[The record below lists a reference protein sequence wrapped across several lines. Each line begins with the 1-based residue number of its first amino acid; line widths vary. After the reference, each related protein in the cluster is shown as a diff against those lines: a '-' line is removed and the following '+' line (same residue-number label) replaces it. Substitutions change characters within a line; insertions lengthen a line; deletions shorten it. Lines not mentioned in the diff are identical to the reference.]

1 MGLFKLIVRAIQAM
15 LFFKAKSDT
24 VIDTAVKIAQTVE
37 TVETTSK
44 LAKDIARQAEE
55 AAEAEIKREVEEAAQ
70 KAATIA
76 LVKVEQVGDI
86 VEKKLSTGI
95 SNAVSKMHAAD
106 DLIDVLNK
114 ATKR

>member
-37 TVETTSK
+37 TVETASK
-44 LAKDIARQAEE
+44 LAKDIAKQAEE
-55 AAEAEIKREVEEAAQ
+55 AAEAELKREAEEAAQ
-70 KAATIA
+70 KAAELAKAKIDQ
-76 LVKVEQVGDI
+76 VEAV

-95 SNAVSKMHAAD
+95 SEAVSKMDATT
-106 DLIDVLNK
+106 LLLGKV
-114 ATKR
+114 TKR